1 MNPHS
6 YHFQFGSKVTGFCIP
21 DSGNQYKNPSLFA
34 NKSNN
39 ITPTKKEGIEYKMNT
54 INDIPLSIKLSLLYA
69 EYIPKGRLI
78 KYAKNIFTLWTESEL
93 NAIGLYT
100 VEENNTNLKD
110 SYYYTNTSISYTFA
124 DNKVTSTYNSP
135 TAKNLATLKTVKIK
149 EVNSLAMYK
158 LRETDWEVIKAKEL
172 DESVE

>member
-1 MNPHS
+1 M
-6 YHFQFGSKVTGFCIP
+6 YALVE
-21 DSGNQYKNPSLFA
+21 
-34 NKSNN
+34 SNN
-39 ITPTKKEGIEYKMNT
+39 ITETF
-54 INDIPLSIKLSLLYA
+54 IK
-69 EYIPKGRLI
+69 PKSMKIGDF

-100 VEENNTNLKD
+100 VEEDNSNLKD
-110 SYYYTNTSISYTFA
+110 SDYYTNASINYTFA

-158 LRETDWEVIKAKEL
+158 LRETDWEIIKAKEL
-172 DESVE
+172 DESVTSATTTYRASVRTKANSMETQINNASDVDALSALFIYTDGTRPLGELPTE